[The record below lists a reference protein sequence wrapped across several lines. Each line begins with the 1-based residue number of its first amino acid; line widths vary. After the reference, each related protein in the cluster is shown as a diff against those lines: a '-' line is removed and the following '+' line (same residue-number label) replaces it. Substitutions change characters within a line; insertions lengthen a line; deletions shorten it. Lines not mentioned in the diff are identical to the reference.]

1 MPVTGLDQ
9 IFQRIL
15 SDGKRFGSVGQYEEI
30 RGKLNFE
37 IDPSNVANTRITD
50 IDLAPRNEEGKV
62 VFDSDISI
70 IRPVDLSKISGKLL
84 LDVVNRGNRVA
95 LPNFNMGTRPV
106 IDKNT
111 PVDVE
116 VDLGDGLLM
125 EMGYV
130 VVACGW
136 QLDAPPHEALITMR
150 GPEALDP
157 SGSRLKD
164 KVYMQL
170 QSPEDTHNFLLSD
183 KNHKPYQ
190 AYDLNESDALVEIR
204 DMPDGPAETMPRD
217 DWRFGRIDSNGEY
230 HPDPDYICSREGF
243 QKGRL
248 YQVTY
253 TALGAPVIGLSFAAL
268 RDCVSWFKYGS
279 SSVDSFVPGIRKS
292 YAYGRSQTGR
302 FLRTFVHNDFNLDE
316 SGREAMD
323 GIIANVAGG
332 MRGEFNQRFGQNSKD
347 RNNMMHQLFPF
358 ASIEQTDLET
368 EETGSLHERLDE
380 RGSRLKVM
388 YTNSSAEYHR
398 ADASLLHTD
407 PDGRMDI
414 EQGKN
419 VRVFHFAG
427 TEHGTGVWPP
437 TDHGVIVTGAERA
450 QNIRSVIDYS
460 PLLRACLVNLD
471 LWVTEG
477 IDPPKSKHPRI
488 DDGTLVPTSDLI
500 SIFSSIPGSNYPY
513 RHAIP
518 RRREFSADEK
528 DEHPRILPP
537 EIGNAFGGLVPM
549 VDSDGNEIGG
559 IISPEI
565 SVPVAAHTGWTL
577 RHADIG
583 GEGQLLM
590 FAGGTIPFPA
600 TESDRLTTGD
610 PRPSIEARYTNR
622 DEYLSKVRASAEAL
636 VSERYLLEIDIETS
650 VSLGER
656 MWDYFTGP

>member
-1 MPVTGLDQ
+1 MPVTGLEQ

-37 IDPSNVANTRITD
+37 IDPLNLANTGITD
-50 IDLAPRNEEGKV
+50 VDLAPRNEEGKV

-70 IRPVDLSKISGKLL
+70 IRPVDLSKVSGKLL

-106 IDKNT
+106 IDSDT

-164 KVYMQL
+164 RVYMQL

-183 KNHKPYQ
+183 KSHKPYK
-190 AYDLNESDALVEIR
+190 AYDLNEPNALVEIR

-230 HPDPDYICSREGF
+230 HPDPAYICSSEGF
-243 QKGRL
+243 KKGRL

-279 SSVDSFVPGIRKS
+279 SSLDSPVPGIQKS

-316 SGREAMD
+316 SSKIYIQRGKNGYGLREDLTMPAGNMFRDELEIFGDACRSGTAEQLTAHD
-323 GIIANVAGG
+323 GNVAVA
-332 MRGEFNQRFGQNSKD
+332 MVYSALK
-347 RNNMMHQLFPF
+347 
-358 ASIEQTDLET
+358 SIEK
-368 EETGSLHERLDE
+368 GSQ
-380 RGSRLKVM
+380 VVI
-388 YTNSSAEYHR
+388 SSDR
-398 ADASLLHTD
+398 APA
-407 PDGRMDI
+407 
-414 EQGKN
+414 
-419 VRVFHFAG
+419 
-427 TEHGTGVWPP
+427 
-437 TDHGVIVTGAERA
+437 
-450 QNIRSVIDYS
+450 
-460 PLLRACLVNLD
+460 NLD
-471 LWVTEG
+471 K
-477 IDPPKSKHPRI
+477 IQARI
-488 DDGTLVPTSDLI
+488 
-500 SIFSSIPGSNYPY
+500 N
-513 RHAIP
+513 
-518 RRREFSADEK
+518 
-528 DEHPRILPP
+528 
-537 EIGNAFGGLVPM
+537 
-549 VDSDGNEIGG
+549 
-559 IISPEI
+559 
-565 SVPVAAHTGWTL
+565 
-577 RHADIG
+577 
-583 GEGQLLM
+583 
-590 FAGGTIPFPA
+590 
-600 TESDRLTTGD
+600 
-610 PRPSIEARYTNR
+610 
-622 DEYLSKVRASAEAL
+622 
-636 VSERYLLEIDIETS
+636 
-650 VSLGER
+650 
-656 MWDYFTGP
+656 